1 MVRSIGTPIFTIG
14 ELIEINNLHKAY
26 ILEIDNDDDGDLVFK
41 VKFLVG
47 NNIVSNVPAKDCRVI
62 SLQTNATTR
71 SDTSRHRTTL
81 GSITN
86 RVNNRQSNNNTNCR
100 SSNNASNISTQTR
113 VTNNDNNHRECQTLK
128 RSIVVIV

>member
-62 SLQTNATTR
+62 SLRTNATTR
-71 SDTSRHRTTL
+71 SGRHRITL
-81 GSITN
+81 GVKKYT
-86 RVNNRQSNNNTNCR
+86 
-100 SSNNASNISTQTR
+100 
-113 VTNNDNNHRECQTLK
+113 K
-128 RSIVVIV
+128 